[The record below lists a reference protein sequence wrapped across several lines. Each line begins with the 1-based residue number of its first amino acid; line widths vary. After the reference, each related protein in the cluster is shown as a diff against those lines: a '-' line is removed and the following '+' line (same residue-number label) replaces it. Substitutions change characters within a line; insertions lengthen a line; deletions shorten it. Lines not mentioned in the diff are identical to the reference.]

1 VGNTGDTQ
9 PIETLKE
16 SESADEDQKSLIKDH
31 LVSVIRDAET
41 EIAKNKRSESAE
53 RIMSD
58 ELGHSVWKYKIPT
71 EDRDPCAETLDL
83 VKSLENDELELEDA
97 EPAGD
102 DAGADPYNQSKR
114 KR

>member
-16 SESADEDQKSLIKDH
+16 SESADEDQKSSIKDQ

-41 EIAKNKRSESAE
+41 RAAENKRSESAE
-53 RIMSD
+53 RIRSD
-58 ELGHSVWKYKIPT
+58 DLGHSVWKYNIPT
-71 EDRDPCAETLDL
+71 EKPDPCAETLDL

-102 DAGADPYNQSKR
+102 AGADPYNRSKR
-114 KR
+114 DR